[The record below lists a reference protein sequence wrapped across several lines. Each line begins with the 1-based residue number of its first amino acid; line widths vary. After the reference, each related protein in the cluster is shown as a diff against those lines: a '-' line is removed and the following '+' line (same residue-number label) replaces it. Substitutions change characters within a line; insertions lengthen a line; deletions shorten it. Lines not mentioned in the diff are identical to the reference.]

1 MDAGGNGPVRGGG
14 GGADLEDE
22 EQRQDGGE
30 AAETGGLT
38 APYAP

>member
-1 MDAGGNGPVRGGG
+1 MEAGGNGARVWRRSRF
-14 GGADLEDE
+14 EDE

-30 AAETGGLT
+30 AAEMGGLT